1 MKSDPATSAAPLR
14 ALGGALRSS
23 EPVRAVP
30 APSAA
35 ALLLEEA
42 ADLLVVHLDFGAA
55 LRTCERAWQGLAE
68 EPAGAYVRGSV
79 RLRGQW
85 ETSRRQHS
93 CSLVAC
99 VILIPCFPR
108 DAFPR
113 GRDSPCAGS
122 PGRKPSGRER
132 GLVGPHD
139 QFFLPIPG

>member
-42 ADLLVVHLDFGAA
+42 ADLLVVNLDFGAA

-68 EPAGAYVRGSV
+68 EPAGALLLPQVPVSTDVAAPALG
-79 RLRGQW
+79 L
-85 ETSRRQHS
+85 
-93 CSLVAC
+93 CSQPLLFSA
-99 VILIPCFPR
+99 L
-108 DAFPR
+108 
-113 GRDSPCAGS
+113 
-122 PGRKPSGRER
+122 
-132 GLVGPHD
+132 
-139 QFFLPIPG
+139 Q

>member
-14 ALGGALRSS
+14 ALAGALRSS
-23 EPVRAVP
+23 EPVRAAP

-68 EPAGAYVRGSV
+68 EPAGAYVRGLV

-85 ETSRRQHS
+85 EASRPQHS
-93 CSLVAC
+93 CSLVSRAT
-99 VILIPCFPR
+99 LIPCFPR
-108 DAFPR
+108 GGSPR
-113 GRDSPCAGS
+113 GRDSPWAGS
-122 PGRKPSGRER
+122 PRRKRSRR
-132 GLVGPHD
+132 G
-139 QFFLPIPG
+139 

>member
-42 ADLLVVHLDFGAA
+42 ADLLVVNLDFGAA

-79 RLRGQW
+79 RLRGRW
-85 ETSRRQHS
+85 EASRRQHS

-99 VILIPCFPR
+99 ATLILCFPR
-108 DAFPR
+108 GASPR
-113 GRDSPCAGS
+113 SRDSPCVGFRGGN
-122 PGRKPSGRER
+122 GRDVNG
-132 GLVGPHD
+132 V
-139 QFFLPIPG
+139 